1 MQRLFEDMWCIKHGG
16 IGSKKP
22 RKEKE
27 AYLSYGN
34 TTSPLK
40 ILTLKPTDKE
50 KQLDYEKVDVGFVAQ
65 QMLKGKSEKFV
76 WKASSSIQNGMW

>member
-1 MQRLFEDMWCIKHGG
+1 M
-16 IGSKKP
+16 
-22 RKEKE
+22 
-27 AYLSYGN
+27 
-34 TTSPLK
+34 K

-76 WKASSSIQNGMW
+76 